1 MGSKGVICFST
12 GFRRVDERFSNP
24 MLDGITPKCGQNLV
38 NYPKVSLESFYLLLN
53 VLLFPMF

>member
-38 NYPKVSLESFYLLLN
+38 NYPKVSSL
-53 VLLFPMF
+53 